1 MPRYRLNINGA
12 PREVDAPADM
22 PLLWVLRDLVGLRGT
37 KYGCGEGL
45 CRACTVHLAGKAV
58 ASCQLPVSEVGSRPV
73 TTIEGLG
80 AAGAALEKAWIEEEV
95 PQCGYCQPGQI
106 MAAAALLRARPRPTD
121 ADIDAGM
128 PNICRCATY
137 VRIKRAIHR
146 AAEGNR

>member
-45 CRACTVHLAGKAV
+45 CRACTVHLGGKAA
-58 ASCQLPVSEVGSRPV
+58 ASCQVPVGEVGARPV

-80 AAGAALEKAWIEEEV
+80 EAGAALERAWIAEEV

-106 MAAAALLRARPRPTD
+106 MAAAALLRAKPRPTD

-146 AAEGNR
+146 AAEGK